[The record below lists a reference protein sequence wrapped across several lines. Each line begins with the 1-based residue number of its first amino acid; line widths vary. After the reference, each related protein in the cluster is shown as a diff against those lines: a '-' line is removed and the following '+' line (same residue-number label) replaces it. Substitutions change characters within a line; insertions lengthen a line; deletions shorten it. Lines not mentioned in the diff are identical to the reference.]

1 MYDVPRWRGLGG
13 GLTVILFGIVEKE
26 LRVILKF
33 KKTTMIKRFLLL
45 ILVIIPVIA
54 AQSQTPPEEFFKGL
68 DLMSSDLKEAKKEF
82 TIALHKDS
90 LFHGTYH
97 FLGVISIREGQY
109 DSAIYY
115 FKKTILLNTANERH
129 TREMAYD
136 RLIHAFLYKYDFK
149 DAFDA
154 AREAFLKYPENKVFS
169 RDLRDVC
176 LWSYHIRHN
185 GLDSSYLSP
194 QLKKEYIVNS
204 VDQEY
209 LIVRIIRIDDNGLS
223 VQSQSLRKIKRN
235 NYDILTCAYLQ
246 NTETID
252 LNFRINWDMDKYYG
266 GKTGDPQGVYAN
278 AGNPVYVRI
287 GALQIANDDIDLEEE
302 IEKITGN

>member
-1 MYDVPRWRGLGG
+1 
-13 GLTVILFGIVEKE
+13 
-26 LRVILKF
+26 
-33 KKTTMIKRFLLL
+33 MIKRFLVSS
-45 ILVIIPVIA
+45 LVIISVIT

-68 DLMSSDLKEAKKEF
+68 DLMSSDIKEAKKEF
-82 TIALHKDS
+82 TIALQKDS

-97 FLGVISIREGQY
+97 FLGVICLRQGQN
-109 DSAIYY
+109 DSAIFY
-115 FKKTILLNTANERH
+115 FRKTIALNTGNERH

-136 RLIHAFLYKYDFK
+136 RLIHAYLYKFDFK

-176 LWSYHIRHN
+176 LWAYHIRNN

-209 LIVRIIRIDDNGLS
+209 LIVRIIRVNDNGLT

-252 LNFRINWDMDKYYG
+252 VNFRINWDMDKYFG
-266 GKTGDPQGVYAN
+266 GKTGDTQGVYAN
-278 AGNPVYVRI
+278 ARNPVYVRI
-287 GALQIANDDIDLEEE
+287 GALQVSNDDIDLEEE
-302 IEKITGN
+302 IEKITKN

>member
-1 MYDVPRWRGLGG
+1 
-13 GLTVILFGIVEKE
+13 
-26 LRVILKF
+26 
-33 KKTTMIKRFLLL
+33 MIKRFLLL
-45 ILVIIPVIA
+45 ILIITPVITGW
-54 AQSQTPPEEFFKGL
+54 SQTPPEEFFKGL
-68 DLMSSDLKEAKKEF
+68 DLMTSDIKQAKKEF

-97 FLGVISIREGQY
+97 FLGVVCLRQGQN

-115 FKKTILLNTANERH
+115 FRKTIALNTANERH

-136 RLIHAFLYKYDFK
+136 RLIHAYLYKFDFK
-149 DAFDA
+149 DAFEA
-154 AREAFLKYPENKVFS
+154 AHEAFLKYPENKVFS

-176 LWSYHIRHN
+176 LWAYHIRHN

-209 LIVRIIRIDDNGLS
+209 LVVRIIRIDDNSLS

-252 LNFRINWDMDKYYG
+252 VNFRINWDMDKYFG
-266 GKTGDPQGVYAN
+266 GKTGDAQGVYAN
-278 AGNPVYVRI
+278 AVNPVYVRI
-287 GALQIANDDIDLEEE
+287 GALQVFNDDIDLEDE
-302 IEKITGN
+302 IEKISNN